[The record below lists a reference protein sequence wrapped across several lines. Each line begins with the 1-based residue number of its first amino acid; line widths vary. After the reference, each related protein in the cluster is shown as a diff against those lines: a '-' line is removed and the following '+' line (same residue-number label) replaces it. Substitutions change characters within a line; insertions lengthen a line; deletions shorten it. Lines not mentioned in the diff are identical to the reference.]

1 MSKDTVEIEWVRKEV
16 HDKRAVNLSIKRK
29 ETLSGSYPSIF
40 VATIMFT
47 QGYPNT
53 SPAYQHEIYAGSEP
67 SYHYQQNHMAS
78 MVEPP
83 PNMTLYP
90 GLNSAI
96 QSMQQFCYPVMP
108 TRVQQL
114 RGLQKVPL
122 VASTPANPGP
132 PPPYSP
138 PKQIQIPV
146 QIPQSRQPIQFVQS
160 SVQPHQYVYVPQVQT
175 QQPQALIRPQQAL
188 VQPSQYGKSPIQHPQ
203 ISRPPPYPKKAPQN
217 KRSSP
222 AKVITVGDTIND
234 PFDVDELFD
243 EVVQSFILEDQ
254 SYSKIMSH
262 QQILDYLVSD
272 SELPSPCEDVKPL
285 RLPSRKNK
293 KRVGPYHG
301 KPGIRIENKK
311 RTKKR
316 K

>member
-1 MSKDTVEIEWVRKEV
+1 
-16 HDKRAVNLSIKRK
+16 
-29 ETLSGSYPSIF
+29 
-40 VATIMFT
+40 
-47 QGYPNT
+47 
-53 SPAYQHEIYAGSEP
+53 
-67 SYHYQQNHMAS
+67 
-78 MVEPP
+78 
-83 PNMTLYP
+83 
-90 GLNSAI
+90 
-96 QSMQQFCYPVMP
+96 MP

-160 SVQPHQYVYVPQVQT
+160 SVQPHQYVYVPQA

-188 VQPSQYGKSPIQHPQ
+188 VQPSQYVKSPIQHPQ
-203 ISRPPPYPKKAPQN
+203 ISRPLPYPKKAPQN

-262 QQILDYLVSD
+262 QQIFDYLVSD
-272 SELPSPCEDVKPL
+272 SDELSSPCESVKSL
-285 RLPSRKNK
+285 RLPSRKDK
-293 KRVGPYHG
+293 QRVGPYHG

-311 RTKKR
+311 GTLLKK
-316 K
+316 